1 MRRKLP
7 CCLALVLLVGC
18 QGIQEQDAIRPLR
31 DNGPKL
37 KYDELLLRA
46 RKQID
51 VLTEKVLTEK
61 NWGDVQDGCTA
72 LEQTVKLLPT
82 APEAPDKEK
91 REALLRMTETMTRD
105 ARTLRVTA
113 VEVPKLAGAEQAK
126 KMKEADEAILSLTK
140 TVRILW
146 KTN

>member
-1 MRRKLP
+1 MRRGLP
-7 CCLALVLLVGC
+7 ACLGLVLLVGC
-18 QGIQEQDAIRPLR
+18 QSVPEQDAIRPLR

-46 RKQID
+46 RRQVD
-51 VLTEKVLTEK
+51 VLTEKALTEK

-72 LEQTVKLLPT
+72 LEQTVKLLPA
-82 APEAPDKEK
+82 APEAPEKEK
-91 REALLRMTETMTRD
+91 RGAMLRMTESMTRD
-105 ARTLRVTA
+105 ARALKTVA
-113 VEVPKLAGAEQAK
+113 AEVEKLTGAEQAK

-140 TVRILW
+140 SVRILW